1 MRDSSSETTLI
12 TIGIP
17 VYNVEKYVEK
27 SLRSALEQDFQL
39 PYEIL
44 VVDDCGT
51 DSSMA
56 IVRLLQ
62 TDHPK
67 GHIIRIIKHDNNMGL
82 GEARN
87 TAIKNAAGKYLLF
100 LDSDDWLEKNALTLL
115 YQTSIKNDAE
125 ITIGSTLK
133 VYENSDKREAF
144 IYPDMVVNHIAAGAY
159 LNVYREV
166 TPLVAYWN
174 KLFLVDFVRKSDMF
188 CVHRIMEDVI
198 PDFRAKVMTNKVATI
213 SDVTLYYNER
223 SGSIMDTLW
232 DNDKKRQQT
241 IDTTVDILKRIKQMI
256 CQEFNH
262 IDGVYDLYFAN
273 LMRYFFLYEQL
284 GVDAKQYQEVNE
296 IEHNCMNFIPSLSR
310 LHGRNARLMYLLLR
324 RKEHNRKSFFKA
336 YRFASSPLGRI
347 LKLMISL

>member
-1 MRDSSSETTLI
+1 MKDSNSKTILI
-12 TIGIP
+12 TIGFP
-17 VYNVEKYVEK
+17 VYNVEKYIEK

-51 DSSMA
+51 DGSMA
-56 IVRLLQ
+56 IVRQLQ
-62 TDHPK
+62 EVHPNGK
-67 GHIIRIIKHDNNMGL
+67 SIRIIQHDQNRGL

-87 TAIKNAAGKYLLF
+87 TAIRNAAGKYLLF

-115 YQTSIKNDAE
+115 YQTSTKIDAE

-133 VYENSDKREAF
+133 VYENSDKQENF
-144 IYPDMVVNHIAAGAY
+144 IYPDIFVNHIAAGAY
-159 LNVYREV
+159 LNVYQEV
-166 TPLVAYWN
+166 TPLVSYWN
-174 KLFLVDFVRKSDMF
+174 KLFLIDFVRKSNLF

-198 PDFRAKVMTNKVATI
+198 PDFRAKVMSNKVATI

-241 IDTTVDILKRIKQMI
+241 IDTTVDILNRIKQMI
-256 CQEFNH
+256 LQEFNH

-284 GVDAKQYQEVNE
+284 GVDAEQYPEVNK
-296 IEHNCMNFIPSLSR
+296 IEHNCMDFIPSLSR
-310 LHGRNARLMYLLLR
+310 LHGRNARLMYLLLH

-347 LKLMISL
+347 IKLIISL